1 MKLIAIP
8 FSHYCEKARW
18 ALDHF
23 GVDYEQV
30 SYLPMLHIPGVMWQT
45 RLRLGQSEK
54 TSTPMSTPIVV
65 TDEGEVIHDSAK
77 IVRWLCAKYSDE
89 GTALYPER
97 LRDEIEAVEDE
108 LGEQVGPHAR
118 RYAYFGVLGSSSKV
132 LSGLVRDNAPALQ
145 RMAFT
150 VTRPVMVAAL
160 RRSLGVHERGAARS
174 LERVRDVFD
183 RYGKRLEGRRYLV
196 GDRFTAADL
205 TMAALAAPVV
215 GIGHEHGYGAK
226 MPRLDDLADEPRQVM
241 TELADSP
248 VGRFI
253 HRIYAEHRRR

>member
-23 GVDYEQV
+23 GVAYEQA

-45 RLRLGQSEK
+45 RMRLGQSEK

-65 TDEGEVIHDSAK
+65 TDEGKVIHDSAK
-77 IVRWLCAKYSDE
+77 IVRWACATYSDE
-89 GTALYPER
+89 GTALYPKAHRE
-97 LRDEIEAVEDE
+97 EIEAVEDE

-118 RYAYFGVLGSSSKV
+118 RYAYFAVLGASPKV
-132 LSGLVRDNAPALQ
+132 LSGLVRNNAPAGQ
-145 RMAFT
+145 RMAFA
-150 VTRPVMVAAL
+150 VTRPLMVAAL

-174 LERVRDVFD
+174 LQRLREVFD
-183 RYGKRLEGRRYLV
+183 RYAQKLEGRRYLV

-205 TMAALAAPVV
+205 TLAALASPVV
-215 GIGHEHGYGAK
+215 GIGHEQGYGAT
-226 MPRLDDLADEPRQVM
+226 MPTLDDLPDEPRRVM
-241 TELADSP
+241 TELQDSP
-248 VGRFI
+248 VGRHI
-253 HRIYAEHRRR
+253 HRIYAQHR

>member
-89 GTALYPER
+89 G
-97 LRDEIEAVEDE
+97 
-108 LGEQVGPHAR
+108 
-118 RYAYFGVLGSSSKV
+118 
-132 LSGLVRDNAPALQ
+132 
-145 RMAFT
+145 
-150 VTRPVMVAAL
+150 
-160 RRSLGVHERGAARS
+160 
-174 LERVRDVFD
+174 
-183 RYGKRLEGRRYLV
+183 
-196 GDRFTAADL
+196 
-205 TMAALAAPVV
+205 
-215 GIGHEHGYGAK
+215 
-226 MPRLDDLADEPRQVM
+226 
-241 TELADSP
+241 DS
-248 VGRFI
+248 R
-253 HRIYAEHRRR
+253 